1 VFEACPQ
8 LGWALIKPM
17 LRCFMGKDED
27 SEDKAGSRS
36 IHQRLLAVELV
47 GWLIKA
53 SSGPEAAECLGKNF
67 KTLTSVLIN
76 VVETSTSW

>member
-17 LRCFMGKDED
+17 LRCFLGKEANESD
-27 SEDKAGSRS
+27 SESGAGSRS

-47 GWLIKA
+47 GFLVKA
-53 SSGPEAAECLGKNF
+53 STTPEAAECLAKNI
-67 KTLTSVLIN
+67 KLLTSVLI
-76 VVETSTSW
+76 